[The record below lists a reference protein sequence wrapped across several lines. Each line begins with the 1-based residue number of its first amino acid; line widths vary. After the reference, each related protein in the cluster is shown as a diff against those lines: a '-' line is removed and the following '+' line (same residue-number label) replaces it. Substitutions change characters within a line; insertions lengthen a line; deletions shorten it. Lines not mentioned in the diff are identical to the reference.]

1 MQVDENAVAHDPCN
15 RIVKRYTIAHDVR
28 LIAMTWK
35 SKVYP
40 DDCKGGLEL
49 RVNMIFITFTAVE
62 RGQLGM
68 IGVKRADTSRHD
80 EISQAM
86 IHGS

>member
-1 MQVDENAVAHDPCN
+1 MQVDENALAHDPCN
-15 RIVKRYTIAHDVR
+15 CKVKRYTTVHDVR
-28 LIAMTWK
+28 LIAITWK

-40 DDCKGGLEL
+40 EDCRGGLEL

-62 RGQLGM
+62 RGQLGI
-68 IGVKRADTSRHD
+68 IGVKKADTSKHD

-86 IHGS
+86 IHES